1 MARRDPSLDS
11 RITAAAFEEFSEK
24 GYAGASLRKIAEKA
38 GATVGAI
45 QIRYK
50 SKDELFVSLLK
61 PFLSEIEAAFQSIR
75 SDYYSGADEWI
86 PARLRASIQRESAV
100 ILHLIFNHYDEAVL
114 LLYQSAGSSLE
125 SFFDTLVARKIEESF
140 DLVTAFETVYF
151 WPGLPECF
159 GEVSRV
165 LKPGGTFFICN
176 ECDGNNAK
184 DDKWTKIIDGMTIYN
199 AGELKAFLEQ
209 AGFHGVQTHKNGRGW
224 LCVTA
229 QK

>member
-1 MARRDPSLDS
+1 MARRDHSLDI

-75 SDYYSGADEWI
+75 SDYYSGADEGI

-100 ILHLIFNHYDEAVL
+100 ILHLIFDHYDEAV

-125 SFFDTLVARKIEESF
+125 GFFDTLVARKIEESAAFFRSTGYAGVDEQLLGLVISVQF
-140 DLVTAFETVYF
+140 DSYRRIIANCRDRETAEHCMNALMVYH
-151 WPGLPECF
+151 F
-159 GEVSRV
+159 GGWTALFDAANHTKQESKNKNEV
-165 LKPGGTFFICN
+165 
-176 ECDGNNAK
+176 
-184 DDKWTKIIDGMTIYN
+184 
-199 AGELKAFLEQ
+199 
-209 AGFHGVQTHKNGRGW
+209 
-224 LCVTA
+224 
-229 QK
+229 